1 MTITKIEHMINP
13 EVLASMVDGELE
25 FALKFTNLATVDNT
39 LVGRAGNTVS
49 LPAYKMIGEAE
60 DVAEGEAIP
69 VEALATEMENV
80 TVKKAGKGV
89 RITDEAILSGYG
101 DPLGQASK
109 QLAKAIAA
117 KVDSDVMACLDEI
130 GPEMTISKALS
141 ADVVSEALVKF
152 GEDIE
157 GQKVLLISPAQLHT
171 LKSDK
176 NWVAAAEIG
185 REALVEGAIGQVH
198 GCDVVI
204 SNRITDTNFIVKPG
218 AVAIYLK
225 RETSLETERIP
236 SIRATELTVD
246 KHYTVHLADVTK
258 AIKITGSTLLNTR
271 KK

>member
-1 MTITKIEHMINP
+1 MTITKLNNMINP
-13 EVLASMVDGELE
+13 QVLASMVDGELE
-25 FALKFTNLATVDNT
+25 FAIKFAPLATIDNT
-39 LVGRAGNTVS
+39 LVGRPGNTVS
-49 LPAYKMIGEAE
+49 LPAYKMIGEAV

-89 RITDEAILSGYG
+89 RLTDEAILSGYG

-117 KVDSDVMACLDEI
+117 KVDTDVMECLNNI
-130 GPEMTISKALS
+130 GSEMTINKALS
-141 ADVVSEALVKF
+141 ADTVSEALVKF
-152 GEDIE
+152 GEDLE
-157 GQKVLLISPAQLHT
+157 GQKALLISPAQLHA

-185 REALVEGAIGQVH
+185 REALIEGAIGQIH

-204 SNRITDTNFIVKPG
+204 SNRITNTNYIVKPG
-218 AVAIYLK
+218 ALSIFLK
-225 RETSLETERIP
+225 RDTALETERIP

-246 KHYTVHLADVTK
+246 KHYAVYLADVTK
-258 AIKITGSTLLNTR
+258 AIKIAGATR
-271 KK
+271 SK

>member
-1 MTITKIEHMINP
+1 MSITKMDAMINP
-13 EVLASMVDGELE
+13 EVLGAMVDGELE
-25 FALKFTNLATVDNT
+25 FALKFTNLATVDHT
-39 LVGRAGNTVS
+39 LVGRPGNTVS
-49 LPAYKMIGEAE
+49 LPAYKMIGEAV

-117 KVDSDVMACLDEI
+117 KVDTDVMACLEGI
-130 GPEMTISKALS
+130 GEEMTINKALS
-141 ADVVSEALVKF
+141 AEVVSEALVKF
-152 GEDIE
+152 GEDLE

-171 LKSDK
+171 LKQDPTWLSVQELGK
-176 NWVAAAEIG
+176 
-185 REALVEGAIGQVH
+185 EALVEGAIGQIH

-204 SNRITDTNFIVKPG
+204 SNRVTNTNYIVKPG

-225 RETSLETERIP
+225 RETALETERIP

-258 AIKITGSTLLNTR
+258 AIKIAGAARS
-271 KK
+271 K

>member
-1 MTITKIEHMINP
+1 MTMTKLENMINP

-39 LVGRAGNTVS
+39 LVGRPGNTVS
-49 LPAYKMIGEAE
+49 LPAYKMIGEAV

-69 VEALATEMENV
+69 VEALATEKENV
-80 TVKKAGKGV
+80 TIKKAGKGV

-109 QLAKAIAA
+109 QLAKAIAS
-117 KVDSDVMACLDEI
+117 KVDTDVMTCLEGI
-130 GPEMTISKALS
+130 GEEMTINKAFS
-141 ADVVSEALVKF
+141 AEVVSEALIKF
-152 GEDIE
+152 GEDVE
-157 GQKVLLISPAQLHT
+157 GQKVLLISPAQLHAI
-171 LKSDK
+171 K
-176 NWVAAAEIG
+176 NDGTWLSVQELG
-185 REALVEGAIGQVH
+185 KEALVNGAVGQVH

-204 SNRITDTNFIVKPG
+204 SNRITDTNYIVKPG

-225 RETSLETERIP
+225 RDTSLETERIS

-258 AIKITGSTLLNTR
+258 AIKIAGASR
-271 KK
+271 AKKA

>member
-1 MTITKIEHMINP
+1 MTITKLENMINP
-13 EVLASMVDGELE
+13 QVLASMVDGELE
-25 FALKFTNLATVDNT
+25 FALKFTNIATVDHT

-49 LPAYKMIGEAE
+49 LPAFKMIGEAV

-109 QLAKAIAA
+109 QLAKSIAS

-130 GPEMTISKALS
+130 GPEMTINKGLS
-141 ADVVSEALVKF
+141 AEVVSEALVKF

-157 GQKVLLISPAQLHT
+157 GQKVLLISPAQLHA
-171 LKSDK
+171 LKQDPTWLSVQELGK
-176 NWVAAAEIG
+176 
-185 REALVEGAIGQVH
+185 EALVEGAIGQIH

-204 SNRITDTNFIVKPG
+204 SNRIDEANYIVKPG

-258 AIKITGSTLLNTR
+258 AIKIAGMG
-271 KK
+271 KKK

>member
-1 MTITKIEHMINP
+1 MTITKMNAMINP
-13 EVLASMVDGELE
+13 EVLGAMVDGELE
-25 FALKFTNLATVDNT
+25 FALKFTNLATVDHT

-49 LPAYKMIGEAE
+49 LPAYKMIGEAV

-69 VEALATEMENV
+69 VEALATENENV

-109 QLAKAIAA
+109 QLAKAIAS
-117 KVDSDVMACLDEI
+117 KVDSDVMACLDKI
-130 GPEMTISKALS
+130 GPEMTINKALS
-141 ADVVSEALVKF
+141 AEVVSEALVKF
-152 GEDIE
+152 GEDLD
-157 GQKVLLISPAQLHT
+157 GQKVLLISPAQLHA
-171 LKSDK
+171 LKQDPTWLSVQELGK
-176 NWVAAAEIG
+176 
-185 REALVEGAIGQVH
+185 EALVEGAIGQIH

-204 SNRITDTNFIVKPG
+204 SNRIDGANYIVKPG

-258 AIKITGSTLLNTR
+258 AIKIAGAGR

>member
-1 MTITKIEHMINP
+1 MTITKMEHMINP

-49 LPAYKMIGEAE
+49 LPAYKMIGEAV

-69 VEALATEMENV
+69 VEQLATEMENV

-89 RITDEAILSGYG
+89 RVTDEALLSGYG

-130 GPEMTISKALS
+130 GPEMTVKKALS
-141 ADVVSEALVKF
+141 ADTISEALVKF

-157 GQKVLLISPAQLHT
+157 GQKILLISPAQLHA
-171 LKSDK
+171 LKKDPTWLSVQELGK
-176 NWVAAAEIG
+176 
-185 REALVEGAIGQVH
+185 EALAEGAIGQIH

-246 KHYTVHLADVTK
+246 KHYTVHIADVTK
-258 AIKITGSTLLNTR
+258 AIKITNA
-271 KK
+271 

>member
-1 MTITKIEHMINP
+1 MTITKMEHMINP

-25 FALKFTNLATVDNT
+25 FALKFTNLATVDHT

-69 VEALATEMENV
+69 VEQLATEMENV

-152 GEDIE
+152 GEDLDGKKI
-157 GQKVLLISPAQLHT
+157 LLISPAQLHT
-171 LKSDK
+171 LKQDK
-176 NWVAAAEIG
+176 TWLSVQELG
-185 REALVEGAIGQVH
+185 REALAEGAIGQIH

-225 RETSLETERIP
+225 RETSLETERIHN
-236 SIRATELTVD
+236 IRATELTVD

-258 AIKITGSTLLNTR
+258 AIKITNA
-271 KK
+271 

>member
-1 MTITKIEHMINP
+1 MTITKMEHMINP

-49 LPAYKMIGEAE
+49 LPAYKMIGEAV

-69 VEALATEMENV
+69 VEALATENENV

-109 QLAKAIAA
+109 QLAKAIAS
-117 KVDSDVMACLDEI
+117 KVDSDVMACLDKI
-130 GPEMTISKALS
+130 GPEMTINKALS
-141 ADVVSEALVKF
+141 AEVVSEALVKF

-157 GQKVLLISPAQLHT
+157 GQKVLLISPVQLHT
-171 LKSDK
+171 LKQDPTWLSVQELGK
-176 NWVAAAEIG
+176 
-185 REALVEGAIGQVH
+185 EALVEGAIGQIH

-204 SNRITDTNFIVKPG
+204 SNRIDEANYIVKPG

-258 AIKITGSTLLNTR
+258 AIKIAGVGR

>member
-1 MTITKIEHMINP
+1 MTITKMEHMINP
-13 EVLASMVDGELE
+13 EVLAAMIDGELE

-109 QLAKAIAA
+109 QLAKAIAS

-141 ADVVSEALVKF
+141 ADTISEALVKF

-157 GQKVLLISPAQLHT
+157 GQKVLLISPAQLHS
-171 LKSDK
+171 LKKDPTWLSVQELGK
-176 NWVAAAEIG
+176 
-185 REALVEGAIGQVH
+185 EALAEGAIGQIH

-246 KHYTVHLADVTK
+246 KHYTVHIADVTK
-258 AIKITGSTLLNTR
+258 AIKITNA
-271 KK
+271 

>member
-1 MTITKIEHMINP
+1 MTITKMEHMINP

-25 FALKFTNLATVDNT
+25 FALKFTNLATVDHT

-49 LPAYKMIGEAE
+49 LPAYKMIGEAV

-69 VEALATEMENV
+69 VEQLATEMENV

-109 QLAKAIAA
+109 QLAKAIAS

-130 GPEMTISKALS
+130 GPEMTINKALS
-141 ADVVSEALVKF
+141 AEVVSEALVKF

-157 GQKVLLISPAQLHT
+157 GQKVLLISPAQLHA
-171 LKSDK
+171 LKQDPTWLSVQELGK
-176 NWVAAAEIG
+176 
-185 REALVEGAIGQVH
+185 EALVEGAIGQIH

-204 SNRITDTNFIVKPG
+204 SNRVDGANYIVKPG

-258 AIKITGSTLLNTR
+258 AIKITNA
-271 KK
+271 

>member
-1 MTITKIEHMINP
+1 MTITKMNAMINP
-13 EVLASMVDGELE
+13 EVLGAMVDGELE
-25 FALKFTNLATVDNT
+25 FALKFTNLATVDHT

-49 LPAYKMIGEAE
+49 LPAYKMIKEAV

-69 VEALATEMENV
+69 VEQLATENENV

-109 QLAKAIAA
+109 QLAKSIAS

-130 GPEMTISKALS
+130 GPEMTINKGLS
-141 ADVVSEALVKF
+141 AEVVSEALVKF

-157 GQKVLLISPAQLHT
+157 GQKVLLISPAQLHA
-171 LKSDK
+171 LKQDPTWLSVQELGK
-176 NWVAAAEIG
+176 
-185 REALVEGAIGQVH
+185 EALVEGAIVQIH

-204 SNRITDTNFIVKPG
+204 SNRIDEANYIVKPG

-246 KHYTVHLADVTK
+246 KLILSFSAFINKH
-258 AIKITGSTLLNTR
+258 S
-271 KK
+271 

>member
-1 MTITKIEHMINP
+1 MTMTKLNNMINP

-39 LVGRAGNTVS
+39 LVGRPGNTVS
-49 LPAYKMIGEAE
+49 LPAYKMIGEAV

-69 VEALATEMENV
+69 VEALAAEMENV
-80 TVKKAGKGV
+80 TVKKAGKGI

-109 QLAKAIAA
+109 QLAKSIAS
-117 KVDSDVMACLDEI
+117 KVDTDVMACLEGI
-130 GPEMTISKALS
+130 GEEMTINKALS
-141 ADVVSEALVKF
+141 AEVVSEALVKF
-152 GEDIE
+152 GEDLE

-171 LKSDK
+171 LKQDPTWLSVQELGK
-176 NWVAAAEIG
+176 
-185 REALVEGAIGQVH
+185 EALVDGAIGQIH

-204 SNRITDTNFIVKPG
+204 SNRVDGANYIVKPG

-225 RETSLETERIP
+225 RETALETERIP

-258 AIKITGSTLLNTR
+258 AIKIAGASR
-271 KK
+271 AKKA

>member
-1 MTITKIEHMINP
+1 MTITKMNAMINP
-13 EVLASMVDGELE
+13 EVLGAMVDGELE
-25 FALKFTNLATVDNT
+25 FALKFTNLATVDHT

-49 LPAYKMIGEAE
+49 LPAYKMIGEAV

-69 VEALATEMENV
+69 VEALATENENV

-109 QLAKAIAA
+109 QLAKSIAS
-117 KVDSDVMACLDEI
+117 KVDSDVMACLEGI
-130 GPEMTISKALS
+130 GPEMTINKALS
-141 ADVVSEALVKF
+141 AEVVSEALVKF
-152 GEDIE
+152 GEDLE
-157 GQKVLLISPAQLHT
+157 GQKVLLISPAQLHA
-171 LKSDK
+171 LKQDPTWLSVQELGK
-176 NWVAAAEIG
+176 
-185 REALVEGAIGQVH
+185 EALAEGAIGQIH

-204 SNRITDTNFIVKPG
+204 SNRVDGANYIVKPG

-236 SIRATELTVD
+236 NIRATELTVD

-258 AIKITGSTLLNTR
+258 AIKITGVGR

>member
-1 MTITKIEHMINP
+1 MTMTKLEKMINP

-25 FALKFTNLATVDNT
+25 FAIKFASLATVDTT
-39 LVGRAGNTVS
+39 LVGRPGNTVS
-49 LPAYKMIGEAE
+49 LPAFKMIGEAV

-117 KVDSDVMACLDEI
+117 KVDTDVMACLEGI
-130 GPEMTISKALS
+130 GEEMTINKALS
-141 ADVVSEALVKF
+141 AEVVSEALVKF
-152 GEDIE
+152 GEDLE
-157 GQKVLLISPAQLHT
+157 GQKVLLVSPAQLHT
-171 LKSDK
+171 LKQDPTWLSVQELGK
-176 NWVAAAEIG
+176 
-185 REALVEGAIGQVH
+185 EALVEGAIGQIH

-204 SNRITDTNFIVKPG
+204 SNRVTNTNYIVKPG

-225 RETSLETERIP
+225 KDTSLETERIS

-258 AIKITGSTLLNTR
+258 AIKIAGAGR

>member
-1 MTITKIEHMINP
+1 MTMTKLEKMINP

-25 FALKFTNLATVDNT
+25 FAIKFAPLATVDNT
-39 LVGRAGNTVS
+39 LVGRPGNTIS
-49 LPAYKMIGEAE
+49 LPAFKMIGEAV

-109 QLAKAIAA
+109 QLAKSIAS
-117 KVDSDVMACLDEI
+117 KVDTDVMACLEGI
-130 GPEMTISKALS
+130 WEEMTINKALS
-141 ADVVSEALVKF
+141 ADTVSEALVKF
-152 GEDIE
+152 GEDLDGKKI
-157 GQKVLLISPAQLHT
+157 LFISPAQLHT
-171 LKSDK
+171 LKQDK
-176 NWVAAAEIG
+176 TWLSVQELG
-185 REALVEGAIGQVH
+185 REALVEGAIGQIH

-204 SNRITDTNFIVKPG
+204 SNRVTDTNYIVKPG
-218 AVAIYLK
+218 AVSIFLK
-225 RETSLETERIP
+225 RETSLETEWIS

-258 AIKITGSTLLNTR
+258 AIKIAGAALLNAR

>member
-1 MTITKIEHMINP
+1 MTITKLENMINP
-13 EVLASMVDGELE
+13 QVLASMVDGELE
-25 FALKFTNLATVDNT
+25 FALKFTNIATVDHT

-49 LPAYKMIGEAE
+49 LPAYKMIGEAV

-109 QLAKAIAA
+109 QLAKSIAS
-117 KVDSDVMACLDEI
+117 KVDTDVMACLEGI
-130 GPEMTISKALS
+130 GSEMTINKALS
-141 ADVVSEALVKF
+141 ASVVSEALIKF
-152 GEDIE
+152 GEDLE
-157 GQKVLLISPAQLHT
+157 GKKVLFVSPAQLHT
-171 LKSDK
+171 LKQDSTWLSVQELGK
-176 NWVAAAEIG
+176 
-185 REALVEGAIGQVH
+185 EALVEGAIGQIH

-204 SNRITDTNFIVKPG
+204 SNRITNTNYIVKPG
-218 AVAIYLK
+218 AVSIFLK

-258 AIKITGSTLLNTR
+258 AIKIAGASRN
-271 KK
+271 K

>member
-1 MTITKIEHMINP
+1 MTMTKLEKMINP
-13 EVLASMVDGELE
+13 QVLASMIDGELE
-25 FALKFTNLATVDNT
+25 YAIKFAPLATVDTT
-39 LVGRAGNTVS
+39 LVGRPGNTVS
-49 LPAYKMIGEAE
+49 LPAYKMIGEAV

-69 VEALATEMENV
+69 VESLATEMENV

-89 RITDEAILSGYG
+89 RISDEAILSGYG

-130 GPEMTISKALS
+130 GPEMTINKPLS

-157 GQKVLLISPAQLHT
+157 GQKVLLISPAQLHA

-204 SNRITDTNFIVKPG
+204 SNRITDANFIVKPN

-258 AIKITGSTLLNTR
+258 AIKITNA
-271 KK
+271 

>member
-1 MTITKIEHMINP
+1 MTMTKLENMINP

-39 LVGRAGNTVS
+39 LVGRPGNTVS
-49 LPAYKMIGEAE
+49 LPAYKMIGEAV

-69 VEALATEMENV
+69 VEALATEKENV
-80 TVKKAGKGV
+80 TIKKAGKGV

-109 QLAKAIAA
+109 QLAKAIAS
-117 KVDSDVMACLDEI
+117 KVDTDVMTCLEGI
-130 GPEMTISKALS
+130 GEEMTINKAFS
-141 ADVVSEALVKF
+141 AEVVSEALIKF
-152 GEDIE
+152 GEDVE
-157 GQKVLLISPAQLHT
+157 GQKVLLISPAQLHAI
-171 LKSDK
+171 K
-176 NWVAAAEIG
+176 NDGTWLSVQELG
-185 REALVEGAIGQVH
+185 KEALVNGAVGQVH

-204 SNRITDTNFIVKPG
+204 SNRITDTNYIVKPG

-225 RETSLETERIP
+225 RDTSLETERIP

-258 AIKITGSTLLNTR
+258 AIKIAGVGR

>member
-1 MTITKIEHMINP
+1 MTITKMNAMINP
-13 EVLASMVDGELE
+13 EVLGAMVDGELE
-25 FALKFTNLATVDNT
+25 FALKFTNLATVDHT

-49 LPAYKMIGEAE
+49 LPAYKMIGEAV
-60 DVAEGEAIP
+60 DVAEGAAIP
-69 VEALATEMENV
+69 VEALATENENV

-109 QLAKAIAA
+109 QLAKAIAS
-117 KVDSDVMACLDEI
+117 KVDSDVMACLDKI
-130 GPEMTISKALS
+130 GPEMTINKALS
-141 ADVVSEALVKF
+141 AEVVSEALVKF
-152 GEDIE
+152 GEDLE
-157 GQKVLLISPAQLHT
+157 GQKVLLISPAQLHA
-171 LKSDK
+171 LKQDPTWLSVQELGK
-176 NWVAAAEIG
+176 
-185 REALVEGAIGQVH
+185 EALVEGAIGQIH

-204 SNRITDTNFIVKPG
+204 SNRVDEANYIVKPG

-236 SIRATELTVD
+236 NIRATELTVD

-258 AIKITGSTLLNTR
+258 AIKISGVGR

>member
-1 MTITKIEHMINP
+1 MTITKLENMINP

-25 FALKFTNLATVDNT
+25 FALKFTNIATVDHT

-49 LPAYKMIGEAE
+49 LPAYKMIGEAQ

-69 VEALATEMENV
+69 VEQLATEMENV

-109 QLAKAIAA
+109 QLAKSIAS
-117 KVDSDVMACLDEI
+117 KVDSDVMACLEGI
-130 GPEMTISKALS
+130 GEEMTIKKTLS
-141 ADVVSEALVKF
+141 ADTVSEALVKF
-152 GEDIE
+152 GEDLDGKKI
-157 GQKVLLISPAQLHT
+157 LFISPAQLHT
-171 LKSDK
+171 LKQDK
-176 NWVAAAEIG
+176 TWLSVQELG
-185 REALVEGAIGQVH
+185 REALVEGAIGQIH

-204 SNRITDTNFIVKPG
+204 SNRIDESNYIVKPG
-218 AVAIYLK
+218 AVSIFLK
-225 RETSLETERIP
+225 RETSLETERIHN
-236 SIRATELTVD
+236 IRATELTVD

-258 AIKITGSTLLNTR
+258 AIKITGATLLNAR

>member
-1 MTITKIEHMINP
+1 MTITKLENMINP

-25 FALKFTNLATVDNT
+25 FALKFTNIATVDHT

-49 LPAYKMIGEAE
+49 LPAFKMIGEAV

-109 QLAKAIAA
+109 QLAKAIAS
-117 KVDSDVMACLDEI
+117 KVDTDVMACLEGI
-130 GPEMTISKALS
+130 GEEMTINKALS
-141 ADVVSEALVKF
+141 ADTVSEALVKF
-152 GEDIE
+152 GEDLDGKKI
-157 GQKVLLISPAQLHT
+157 LFISPAQLHT
-171 LKSDK
+171 LKQDK
-176 NWVAAAEIG
+176 TWLSIQELG
-185 REALVEGAIGQVH
+185 REALVEGAIGQIH

-204 SNRITDTNFIVKPG
+204 SNRVTDTNYIVKPG
-218 AVAIYLK
+218 AVSIFLK

-258 AIKITGSTLLNTR
+258 AIKIAGVSLLNAR

>member
-1 MTITKIEHMINP
+1 MTITKLNNMINP
-13 EVLASMVDGELE
+13 QVLASMVDGELE
-25 FALKFTNLATVDNT
+25 FAIKFAPLATIDNT
-39 LVGRAGNTVS
+39 LVGRPGNTVS
-49 LPAYKMIGEAE
+49 LPAYKMIGEAV

-89 RITDEAILSGYG
+89 RLTDEAILSGYG

-117 KVDSDVMACLDEI
+117 KVDTDVMECLNNI
-130 GPEMTISKALS
+130 GSEMTINKALS
-141 ADVVSEALVKF
+141 ADTVSEALVKF
-152 GEDIE
+152 GEDLE
-157 GQKVLLISPAQLHT
+157 GQKVLLISPAQLHA

-185 REALVEGAIGQVH
+185 REALIEGAIGQIH

-204 SNRITDTNFIVKPG
+204 SNRITNTNYIVKPG
-218 AVAIYLK
+218 ALSIFLK
-225 RETSLETERIP
+225 RDTALETERIP

-246 KHYTVHLADVTK
+246 KHYAVYLADVTK
-258 AIKITGSTLLNTR
+258 AIKIAGATR
-271 KK
+271 SK